1 MNPFRTILYR
11 DYSFAKFILAT
22 GIHTP
27 KRIMLIDHGIYEY
40 GYFNACF
47 LQNMMSLMMYSIN
60 RGYIPHINL
69 KDRGD
74 GWTNWDTFFEQPFNT
89 ANDCLADVVCDRD
102 SGHLSPQFNT
112 PYRRTDLRMWCK
124 VYDRLIK
131 LNGKTKDYVEQEYNK
146 VLAPHERVLGVICR
160 GTDYIKL
167 KPQGHPVQPNIPDVV
182 KKTKEMTNQY
192 GYQYIYL
199 ATEERSIHETFEEAF
214 PGKVLVN
221 KRQYYD
227 DIFNAGNHTYLYQ
240 VNFDRKDDIYL
251 KGLEYLSSLQLL
263 SRCDA
268 LVGGNCGG
276 ACAALYMNNMKYEH
290 VELFNLGLYP

>member
-146 VLAPHERVLGVICR
+146 VLAPRERVLGVICR

-182 KKTKEMTNQY
+182 KKAKEMTSRY

-199 ATEERSIHETFEEAF
+199 ATEERSIHEVFEESF

-240 VNFDRKDDIYL
+240 VTFGRKDDIYL
-251 KGLEYLSSLQLL
+251 KGMEYLSSLQLL

-268 LVGGNCGG
+268 LLGGNCGG

>member
-1 MNPFRTILYR
+1 MKFLRTIIYKGNSVTKLIV
-11 DYSFAKFILAT
+11 STQI
-22 GIHTP
+22 GEP

-47 LQNMMSLMMYSIN
+47 LENMMSLMVYSLN
-60 RGYIPHINL
+60 RGYTPHINL
-69 KDRGD
+69 KNRGE

-89 ANDCLADVVCDRD
+89 TKAGHADIVCDRD
-102 SGHLSPQFNT
+102 TGVVSPKFDT
-112 PYRRTDLRMWCK
+112 PYRKGDLRMWCL
-124 VYDRLIK
+124 VYDKLVRL
-131 LNGKTKDYVEQEYNK
+131 NMQTKAYVEAEYNT

-167 KPQGHPVQPNIPDVV
+167 KPQGHPVQPNIHDVV
-182 KKTKEMTNQY
+182 KKAKEMTNRY

-227 DIFNAGNHTYLYQ
+227 DIFNAGNHTYIYQ

-268 LVGGNCGG
+268 LLGGNCGG